1 MAIKNILV
9 AYSGSESS
17 KSAVKLASLMMKK
30 YDAHLTGALTYAP
43 SEVSATLRPYA
54 SSELTGVIAQ
64 AEKERRDAIHAE
76 FFEVLGEPEGEKVHW
91 VESGGDVDYSLMEMA
106 RTYDIVLI
114 GQYDGTRENRNLVPH
129 PDMIALNS
137 GRPVMVV
144 PTKLPDSVLNDK
156 AVLAWDG
163 GKSAARAMAD
173 AIDILETKS
182 EIEVVSVGEGNAET
196 LARLDAV
203 TQHLNRHGIKADA
216 EIVARTRRSVGKVLL
231 ETVEAHGAGLLIMGA
246 YEHAKF
252 FEDLWGGA
260 TNSAISEAKVPVLM
274 SH

>member
-9 AYSGSESS
+9 AYSGTESS
-17 KSAVKLASLMMKK
+17 KSAVKLARLMMEK

-43 SEVSATLRPYA
+43 SEVSTALRPYA
-54 SSELTGVIAQ
+54 SSELKDVISTSEKAQ
-64 AEKERRDAIHAE
+64 RDSIHAE
-76 FFEVLGEPEGEKVHW
+76 FFDVLGLPEGKKVHW
-91 VESGGDVDYSLMEMA
+91 VESGGDVDHSLMEMA
-106 RTYDIVLI
+106 RTYDIILV

-129 PDMIALNS
+129 ADVIALNS

-144 PTKLPDSVLNDK
+144 PVDLPDNVLNDI

-163 GKSAARAMAD
+163 GKSAARAMSD
-173 AIDILETKS
+173 AMDIMASKS
-182 EIEVVSVGEGNAET
+182 EITVISVGEGTAE
-196 LARLDAV
+196 AVKRLDEV
-203 TQHLNRHGIKADA
+203 TSHLATHGIVAQA
-216 EIVARTRRSVGKVLL
+216 EIVPRTQRSVGKLLL
-231 ETVEAHGAGLLIMGA
+231 ETASKQGAGLLIMGA

-260 TNSAISEAKVPVLM
+260 TNSAVNTAKIPVLM

>member
-9 AYSGSESS
+9 AYSGTESS
-17 KSAVKLASLMMKK
+17 KSAVKLARMMAEK
-30 YDAHLTGALTYAP
+30 YDAHLTGVLTYAP
-43 SEVSATLRPYA
+43 SEVSAALRPYA
-54 SSELTGVIAQ
+54 SAELSGVIAE
-64 AEKERRDAIHAE
+64 AEKDRRDTIHSD
-76 FFEVLGEPEGEKVHW
+76 FFDVLGLPQGDKVHW
-91 VESGGDVDYSLMEMA
+91 IESGGDVDYSLMELA

-129 PDMIALNS
+129 PDVIALNS
-137 GRPVMVV
+137 GRPVLVV
-144 PTKLPDSVLNDK
+144 PPVLPDSVLNGV

-163 GKSAARAMAD
+163 GKSAARAMSD

-182 EIEVVSVGEGNAET
+182 EVSVISVGQGTADV
-196 LARLDAV
+196 LMRLEAV
-203 TQHLNRHGIKADA
+203 TNHLSAHGIKAEA
-216 EIVARTRRSVGKVLL
+216 EIVPRGKRSVGKVLL
-231 ETVEAHGAGLLIMGA
+231 ETAEKQGAGILIMGA

-260 TNSAISEAKVPVLM
+260 TNSAMNSAQIPVLM